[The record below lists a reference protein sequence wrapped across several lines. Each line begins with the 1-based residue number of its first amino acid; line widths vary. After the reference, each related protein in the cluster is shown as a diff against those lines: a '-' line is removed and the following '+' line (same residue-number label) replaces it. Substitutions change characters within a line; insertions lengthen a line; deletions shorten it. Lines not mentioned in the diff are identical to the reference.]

1 MAKRRSRNLCLAFSD
16 GLSGNCVIF
25 NMGSVVWVPC
35 RTSLC
40 HALHR
45 VCTFLRS
52 NTGMSQTNPMEERL
66 TELEIKSS
74 FQEDL
79 LDKLDQII
87 TRQQTQ
93 IDALTREI
101 IAMRQQAPQAG
112 DAPQRNLLDDL
123 PPHY

>member
-1 MAKRRSRNLCLAFSD
+1 
-16 GLSGNCVIF
+16 
-25 NMGSVVWVPC
+25 
-35 RTSLC
+35 
-40 HALHR
+40 
-45 VCTFLRS
+45 
-52 NTGMSQTNPMEERL
+52 MSQTSPMEERL

-87 TRQQTQ
+87 THQQTQ

-112 DAPQRNLLDDL
+112 DTLQRNLRDDL

>member
-1 MAKRRSRNLCLAFSD
+1 
-16 GLSGNCVIF
+16 
-25 NMGSVVWVPC
+25 
-35 RTSLC
+35 
-40 HALHR
+40 
-45 VCTFLRS
+45 
-52 NTGMSQTNPMEERL
+52 MSQTNPMEKRL

-87 TRQQTQ
+87 THQQTQ